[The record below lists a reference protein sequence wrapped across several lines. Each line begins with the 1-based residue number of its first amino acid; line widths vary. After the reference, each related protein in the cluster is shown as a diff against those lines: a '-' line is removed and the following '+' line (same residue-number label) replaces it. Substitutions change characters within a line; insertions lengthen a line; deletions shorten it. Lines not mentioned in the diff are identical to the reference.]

1 MVTSVLAAVLVL
13 GLVVF
18 VHELGHFL
26 AAKRLGVGVLKFS
39 LGFGPVLVSRR
50 VGETEY
56 CISAIPLGGFVK
68 MIGQEDDGSEPDP
81 ETAGNE
87 NSFAAKPVWAQAIII
102 AAGLID

>member
-68 MIGQEDDGSEPDP
+68 MIGMGTP
-81 ETAGNE
+81 
-87 NSFAAKPVWAQAIII
+87 
-102 AAGLID
+102 